1 VKITYKVRGP
11 APTLVLEPENPAE
24 SAILEMFQS
33 ACSVGGARVFVGNK
47 TVNGLAEFTD
57 SVEIEPCPPKK
68 KK

>member
-1 VKITYKVRGP
+1 M
-11 APTLVLEPENPAE
+11 VLEPENPAE